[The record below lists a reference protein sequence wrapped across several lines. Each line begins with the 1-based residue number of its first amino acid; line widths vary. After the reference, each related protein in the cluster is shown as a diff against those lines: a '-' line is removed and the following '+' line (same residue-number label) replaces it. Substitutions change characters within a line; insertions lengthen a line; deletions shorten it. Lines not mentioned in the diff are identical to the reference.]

1 MKARRQA
8 DTALA
13 HPAAKRR
20 KSSVSSNLSSS
31 PRDDEQPENLSP
43 PSLDLA
49 TPTPSASASPGDF
62 GSDNDSDADVS
73 RGFPARVSGKC
84 HENDLSNSEKCKYK
98 CPIPREKLSNIIAQQ
113 FDLEILLKHNELRH
127 IDDEIAKVHTMML
140 QMRQFSKH
148 TPSEQLALEPENFV
162 KIYSQY
168 LTRPET
174 NSITS
179 TATNPRDSLF
189 SHHGVY
195 TRESSQSLVGFD
207 PLLDDLYGPRPQRS
221 TALKSQSKMAQNCC
235 LYRKSDGSV
244 VKLICPKCNRGNF
257 GSVQGFINHCRISHS
272 LEFNSHDAAA
282 AACGVAVSEDYQSGA
297 SANQS
302 QSSTTDNIS
311 GKGSIAD
318 AAHANT
324 GVASRADK
332 NITRAPTVAIVSA
345 SEGPKAEEGATS
357 EANVHSD
364 KPVVSNEKEKTQK
377 ISNLASYIR
386 SRAKLDVELPD
397 LVSQVTEK
405 TTKGYLFD
413 GEEDFEE
420 PEIALSDA
428 ASPFERVL
436 AEARK
441 LHLNVDEIRAAAAQA
456 SSSSNDSESKSHNKK
471 KQHPQRKIGS
481 SKPKVSSPA
490 RLSPALRCGDDG
502 DNDCDQTMSPLFS
515 TNEPSSSSSSYG
527 NRRMPSESEPLVTR
541 SKSRALA
548 QQAQRPPTPPPNV
561 SDKETGKKENDIIG
575 NVAKYIQLSRF
586 F

>member
-1 MKARRQA
+1 MKARRPA
-8 DTALA
+8 DTSLT

-20 KSSVSSNLSSS
+20 KSSVSSNLTSS
-31 PRDDEQPENLSP
+31 PRDHELPENLSP

-62 GSDNDSDADVS
+62 GSDNDSDGDES
-73 RGFPARVSGKC
+73 RGFAVKAGKC
-84 HENDLSNSEKCKYK
+84 HDNDNSAGEKSKHK
-98 CPIPREKLSNIIAQQ
+98 CPIPRETLGNIIAQQ
-113 FDLEILLKHNELRH
+113 FDLEILLKHNELKH

-148 TPSEQLALEPENFV
+148 TPSEQLALEPDNFV

-168 LTRPET
+168 LTRPESDAT
-174 NSITS
+174 
-179 TATNPRDSLF
+179 TATNPRDSVF

-195 TRESSQSLVGFD
+195 TRESSQGLSLGLGLD

-282 AACGVAVSEDYQSGA
+282 AACGVAVTEDDQGDGSVGQSHSSTADMMVTRSGA
-297 SANQS
+297 ANPVYVNSAIN
-302 QSSTTDNIS
+302 
-311 GKGSIAD
+311 
-318 AAHANT
+318 
-324 GVASRADK
+324 RADK
-332 NITRAPTVAIVSA
+332 TTSTTAVAVPVP
-345 SEGPKAEEGATS
+345 ETKVEEPKGETS
-357 EANVHSD
+357 TSKG
-364 KPVVSNEKEKTQK
+364 KPDLPNEKEKTQK
-377 ISNLASYIR
+377 ISNLAAYIR

-397 LVSQVTEK
+397 LVSHVTEK

-456 SSSSNDSESKSHNKK
+456 SAASNDSESKSHNKK
-471 KQHPQRKIGS
+471 KQHPPRKIGS

-490 RLSPALRCGDDG
+490 RLSPAPKCEDAE
-502 DNDCDQTMSPLFS
+502 CDQTLGPLFS
-515 TNEPSSSSSSYG
+515 ASESSSASSSSSSYG